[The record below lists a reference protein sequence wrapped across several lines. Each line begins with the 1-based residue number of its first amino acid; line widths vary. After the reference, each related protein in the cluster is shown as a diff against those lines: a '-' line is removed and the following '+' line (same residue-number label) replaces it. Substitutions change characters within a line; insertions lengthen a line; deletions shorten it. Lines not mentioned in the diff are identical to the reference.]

1 MLTKPKIAKDPN
13 LKQQSMRSLIRKFSI
28 YVQSKNPQSLMKI
41 LEQDMIRQSM
51 SPKKSQLKTI
61 PGLIDTNLS
70 PPTLL

>member
-1 MLTKPKIAKDPN
+1 MLTKPKKAKDPN

-51 SPKKSQLKTI
+51 SPKKV
-61 PGLIDTNLS
+61 N
-70 PPTLL
+70 